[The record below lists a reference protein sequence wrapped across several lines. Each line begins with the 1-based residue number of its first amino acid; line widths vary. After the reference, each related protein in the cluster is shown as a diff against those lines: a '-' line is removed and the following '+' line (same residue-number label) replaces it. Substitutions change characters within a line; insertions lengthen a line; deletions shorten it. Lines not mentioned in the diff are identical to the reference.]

1 MRLMTNGDGG
11 SPAPAPPP
19 RNPKGPPE
27 DFFRSG
33 RSASPRRDDAMAK
46 NAAAP
51 TTPAGTPHE
60 MTVLRVYIHSSLA
73 SGVEKKPTTPAPKDW
88 IHAAGANSAAR
99 AASARH
105 ASARAT
111 AESARVPM
119 RGAAVEASSSRG
131 ETAGARRASAASG
144 LGAEASSR
152 EGTARG
158 ATAPPRG
165 GRRIAVRRAA
175 VRAITPARSVDP
187 SARRADADA
196 AEGRRAGSEPARA
209 GTSVVST
216 AVDMS
221 CRSR

>member
-11 SPAPAPPP
+11 SPAAAPPP
-19 RNPKGPPE
+19 RNPKGPPG

-33 RSASPRRDDAMAK
+33 PSAPPRRDDAMAK
-46 NAAAP
+46 NAATP

-60 MTVLRVYIHSSLA
+60 MSVFRVYIHSSFA
-73 SGVEKKPTTPAPKDW
+73 SGVEKKPTTPAPKDL
-88 IHAAGANSAAR
+88 IQAVGANSAAR

-105 ASARAT
+105 ESARAI
-111 AESARVPM
+111 AESARVPK

-131 ETAGARRASAASG
+131 ETAGARRASWASQVD
-144 LGAEASSR
+144 AEASSR
-152 EGTARG
+152 GGTARG

-165 GRRIAVRRAA
+165 GRRTAVCRAA
-175 VRAITPARSVDP
+175 EHATTPTRSVDP
-187 SARRADADA
+187 SARA
-196 AEGRRAGSEPARA
+196 AEKRRAGSEPARA
-209 GTSVVST
+209 GTSVVSI